1 MKTFAMSLGLAV
13 LGGLMNANVQ
23 AESLQL
29 AMLSNVD
36 GKILVNKGKG
46 FISAK
51 SGMALQ
57 PGDRIVAL
65 DGSRAAVVYPDG
77 CVTKLG
83 ENSLLALDKSATCS
97 TAAVKTGGAQQPLRY
112 AQAMGGDTMTDAGG
126 GGTGG
131 GMGGGGMGGGG
142 TGAGTG
148 GGTGGG
154 ITGGGITATQGLIGG
169 AIFTGLVVDQVNNDN
184 NNNPVSPF

>member
-1 MKTFAMSLGLAV
+1 MKTFAISLGLAV
-13 LGGLMNANVQ
+13 LGGLMNATVQ

-77 CVTKLG
+77 CVTKLD

-97 TAAVKTGGAQQPLRY
+97 TVAVKTGGAQQPLRY
-112 AQAMGGDTMTDAGG
+112 AQAMGDTMNDAGAG
-126 GGTGG
+126 GPGG
-131 GMGGGGMGGGG
+131 SG
-142 TGAGTG
+142 GAG
-148 GGTGGG
+148 
-154 ITGGGITATQGLIGG
+154 AGG
-169 AIFTGLVVDQVNNDN
+169 AGAGAGAGAGGAGGAVSAMYGVVGIGAFAALANHQVNNN
-184 NNNPVSPF
+184 NNDNPVSPF

>member
-1 MKTFAMSLGLAV
+1 MMKTFTVSLGLAV
-13 LGGLMNANVQ
+13 LGGLMHVNVQ
-23 AESLQL
+23 AEPLQL

-57 PGDRIVAL
+57 PGDRVVAL

-83 ENSLLALDKSATCS
+83 ENSLLALGKNATCS

-112 AQAMGGDTMTDAGG
+112 AQAMGDTMTDAGG
-126 GGTGG
+126 GGGL
-131 GMGGGGMGGGG
+131 GGGGGGGG
-142 TGAGTG
+142 GLG
-148 GGTGGG
+148 GGGGG
-154 ITGGGITATQGLIGG
+154 LGSAGGGLGGWIGF
-169 AIFTGLVVDQVNNDN
+169 AAFTGLAVNQVRN
-184 NNNPVSPF
+184 NNNNHPVSPY

>member
-1 MKTFAMSLGLAV
+1 MMKTFAIGLGVAV
-13 LGGLMNANVQ
+13 LGGLMNVNVQ
-23 AESLQL
+23 AEPLQL

-57 PGDRIVAL
+57 PGDRVVAL
-65 DGSRAAVVYPDG
+65 DGARAAVVYPDG

-112 AQAMGGDTMTDAGG
+112 AQAMGGGTMTDAGG
-126 GGTGG
+126 GGGS
-131 GMGGGGMGGGG
+131 GGG
-142 TGAGTG
+142 TTGAPDTTGTG
-148 GGTGGG
+148 GPTGV
-154 ITGGGITATQGLIGG
+154 TGGITATQGLIGG
-169 AIFTGLVVDQVNNDN
+169 AIFTGLAVNQVNNANDDN
-184 NNNPVSPF
+184 DNPVSPF

>member
-1 MKTFAMSLGLAV
+1 MMKTFTVSLGLAV
-13 LGGLMNANVQ
+13 LGGLMHVNVQ
-23 AESLQL
+23 AEPLQL

-77 CVTKLG
+77 CVTKLD
-83 ENSLLALDKSATCS
+83 ENSLLALDKSATCG

-112 AQAMGGDTMTDAGG
+112 AQALGGTMNDAGG
-126 GGTGG
+126 GGDV
-131 GMGGGGMGGGG
+131 GG
-142 TGAGTG
+142 TTGTS
-148 GGTGGG
+148 GT
-154 ITGGGITATQGLIGG
+154 TGTTGTVGPTGVTGGITATQGLIGG
-169 AIFTGLVVDQVNNDN
+169 LVFTGLAVNQVNNN
-184 NNNPVSPF
+184 NNDHPVSPY

>member
-1 MKTFAMSLGLAV
+1 MYKTAISLAI
-13 LGGLMNANVQ
+13 LGGLMHVNVQ
-23 AESLQL
+23 AEPLQL

-57 PGDRIVAL
+57 PGDRVIAL
-65 DGSRAAVVYPDG
+65 DGANAAVVYPDG
-77 CVTKLG
+77 CVTKLD

-112 AQAMGGDTMTDAGG
+112 AQAMGGETMNDAGSGSGSGGGGGSSGSGGGGGAAGG
-126 GGTGG
+126 GV
-131 GMGGGGMGGGG
+131 GGGGVF
-142 TGAGTG
+142 AGIST
-148 GGTGGG
+148 T
-154 ITGGGITATQGLIGG
+154 TLIGG
-169 AIFTGLVVDQVNNDN
+169 IVVAGVVADQVNSN
-184 NNNPVSPF
+184 NNNDNPVSPQ

>member
-1 MKTFAMSLGLAV
+1 MKTFAISLGLAV
-13 LGGLMNANVQ
+13 LGGLMNATVQ

-77 CVTKLG
+77 CVTKLD

-97 TAAVKTGGAQQPLRY
+97 TVAVKTGGAQQPLRY
-112 AQAMGGDTMTDAGG
+112 AQAMGDTMNDAGPG
-126 GGTGG
+126 GSAG
-131 GMGGGGMGGGG
+131 
-142 TGAGTG
+142 GAGAG
-148 GGTGGG
+148 
-154 ITGGGITATQGLIGG
+154 AGG
-169 AIFTGLVVDQVNNDN
+169 AGAGAGGVGAGGAVSAMYGVVGIGAFAALANHQVNNN
-184 NNNPVSPF
+184 NNDNPVSPF

>member
-1 MKTFAMSLGLAV
+1 MYKTAISLAI
-13 LGGLMNANVQ
+13 LGGLMISNAQ
-23 AESLQL
+23 AEPLQL

-57 PGDRIVAL
+57 PGDRVIAL
-65 DGSRAAVVYPDG
+65 DGANAAVVYPDG
-77 CVTKLG
+77 CVTKLD

-112 AQAMGGDTMTDAGG
+112 AQAMGGETMNDAGG
-126 GGTGG
+126 GG
-131 GMGGGGMGGGG
+131 GGGGDGGAPGGGG
-142 TGAGTG
+142 G
-148 GGTGGG
+148 GGGGLG
-154 ITGGGITATQGLIGG
+154 GLGGITATQGLIGG
-169 AIFTGLVVDQVNNDN
+169 LLFTGLAVNQVNSD
-184 NNNPVSPF
+184 NNPVSPQ